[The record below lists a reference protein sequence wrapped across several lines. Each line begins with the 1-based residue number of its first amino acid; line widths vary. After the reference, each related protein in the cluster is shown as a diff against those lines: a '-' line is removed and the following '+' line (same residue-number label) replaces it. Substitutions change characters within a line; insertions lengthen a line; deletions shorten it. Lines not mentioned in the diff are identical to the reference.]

1 MQRLQGNSSRAT
13 HSLSSMNVTPPK
25 TPAPDYGPRRLTVE
39 LTNICNL
46 HCSYCL
52 RDEDALYHDP
62 ANFLPVELFSRVA
75 RDARDAMAIEQIMFT
90 GGEPTLH
97 PQFEQLLAAVAELNL
112 KCSFVTNGWHFE
124 RVWPLL
130 TRYREA
136 VTHVSFSLDGP
147 TRETHD
153 RWRGD
158 GSFERV
164 VRAFSRCW
172 AKQLP
177 FNVKVGIRRDTV
189 PQLEAVAL
197 FAARLGAARLSFAH
211 IMPTSI
217 AMADASALTLEERA
231 EAEREIAGLARIFK
245 MPIGIDVGYYYTAP
259 VAPCSALS
267 GVSANINYRGHL
279 SLCCNLSG
287 FRGAKSDADIIA
299 DLNQETFSAA
309 LSRLQEVAVAQA
321 ERRIKALTELES
333 VNLKADLTTGSPCL
347 FCLKTLGKT
356 PWSSLSQIS
365 SATSSE
371 RTLPVLR

>member
-1 MQRLQGNSSRAT
+1 MNPT
-13 HSLSSMNVTPPK
+13 PNKLSS
-25 TPAPDYGPRRLTVE
+25 PDYGPRRLTVE

-52 RDEDALYHDP
+52 RDEDALYHSP
-62 ANFLPVELFSRVA
+62 ANFLPVELFARVA
-75 RDARDAMAIEQIMFT
+75 RDARDSMGIEQLMFT

-97 PQFEQLLAAVAELNL
+97 PDFGKLLAAVAALDL

-130 TRYREA
+130 TEHRQA

-153 RWRGD
+153 RWRGA

-172 AKQLP
+172 ASGLP
-177 FNVKVGIRRDTV
+177 FNAKVGIRRDTV
-189 PQLEAVAL
+189 PQLEAIAV
-197 FAARLGAARLSFAH
+197 FAARMGAAGLSFAH
-211 IMPTSI
+211 VMPTSI
-217 AMADASALTLEERA
+217 EVADDSALTLEERA
-231 EAEREIAGLARIFK
+231 DAEREIALLARIFK
-245 MPIGIDVGYYYTAP
+245 MRIGIDVGYYNTDP

-267 GVSANINYRGHL
+267 GVSANINYRGQL

-287 FRGAKSDADIIA
+287 FRGGKSDQDIIA
-299 DLNQETFSAA
+299 DLNSEDFSAA
-309 LSRLQEVAVAQA
+309 LPRLQQIAA
-321 ERRIKALTELES
+321 EQSEKRIRTL
-333 VNLKADLTTGSPCL
+333 ADLAVDAAKPDLITGSPCL
-347 FCLKTLGKT
+347 FCLSTFGKT
-356 PWSSLSQIS
+356 PWSSLP
-365 SATSSE
+365 ATSSG